1 MFLNLKPVKFGIIS
15 SFANSF
21 QLSIQMKNRP
31 IHENLD
37 TSYVNLSALVRYLRR
52 RQFVGN
58 VRVELSGYEA
68 DIAVNG
74 EDQMLVREH
83 DRIAGR
89 VSEGDEALQRLLIRA
104 REPGGIINV
113 YQSVEEEKIASAPEK
128 LYQSPEKIEPNIEEN
143 TVEIRAEQKVV
154 SFAAQLPLPNGHSK
168 NGNHTNGN
176 NKNENQSNGNN
187 NGNHNNGNHIN
198 ENHQN
203 GKTQAP
209 LSVGDLTAPNLNSR
223 EFPFELSNSFEARA
237 RKTNLAPQDWQT
249 LLNLTAELLSAVDKI
264 LAEANLEF
272 PLAFEKARMEIS
284 ADYPFMNPRSGIFDY
299 RAGKIVVRE
308 QINASLFVA
317 SINEILRGILDKLGR
332 NPKFSNVYL
341 LMTHK
346 ILALIEKRKALYDK
360 FSITP
365 QLARTIGI

>member
-1 MFLNLKPVKFGIIS
+1 
-15 SFANSF
+15 
-21 QLSIQMKNRP
+21 MKNRP

-52 RQFVGN
+52 RQFCGN

-68 DIAVNG
+68 DIAING
-74 EDQMLVREH
+74 EDQMRVREH

-113 YQSVEEEKIASAPEK
+113 YQSVEEEKTAPAIEK
-128 LYQSPEKIEPNIEEN
+128 PSTPPTEKIESRVEEN
-143 TVEIRAEQKVV
+143 TVEIQAVQKVV
-154 SFAAQLPLPNGHSK
+154 SYVAQLPPKNGNHKNGNHTNGDSK
-168 NGNHTNGN
+168 NGNHTN
-176 NKNENQSNGNN
+176 ENN
-187 NGNHNNGNHIN
+187 NGNHSNGNH
-198 ENHQN
+198 EN
-203 GKTQAP
+203 GKTQTP
-209 LSVGDLTAPNLNSR
+209 LSVKDLTAPNLHSR
-223 EFPFELSNSFEARA
+223 DFPFQLSNSFEARA
-237 RKTNLAPQDWQT
+237 KKTNLAPPDWQT
-249 LLNLTAELLSAVDKI
+249 LLNLTAELLGAVDKI

-272 PLAFEKARMEIS
+272 PLAFEKARMEIA

-299 RAGKIVVRE
+299 RAGKIIVRE
-308 QINASLFVA
+308 QINSPIFVA
-317 SINEILRGILDKLGR
+317 SINEILRRILDKLGR

-341 LMTHK
+341 LVTHK
-346 ILALIEKRKALYDK
+346 ILALIEKRKDLYDK